1 MHDFFGCYF
10 PKKCSLDISHVGPDA
25 CPTWVLRT
33 PLGFSIMHS
42 ESVRDTQ
49 SLYVCLFHPSVCLS
63 LLLHLLVQVGGEF
76 FVWPYCCVGA
86 ALCRLTP
93 TLLELQYKVST
104 SHSFTAL
111 VYNIKH
117 IISLVFWVI
126 TSVINPESLIAISF
140 KCKYLSCLYI
150 NLEIIKQFEDLD
162 TFSNTHQM

>member
-1 MHDFFGCYF
+1 
-10 PKKCSLDISHVGPDA
+10 
-25 CPTWVLRT
+25 
-33 PLGFSIMHS
+33 MHS
-42 ESVRDTQ
+42 KSVRHTQ

-63 LLLHLLVQVGGEF
+63 LLLHPLIQVGGEF
-76 FVWPYCCVGA
+76 LVWPYCCVGA

-93 TLLELQYKVST
+93 TPPELQYKVST

-111 VYNIKH
+111 LYNTIRH
-117 IISLVFWVI
+117 IISLVLCVI
-126 TSVINPESLIAISF
+126 TSVIHSESLIVISF